1 MIFRRPGALGL
12 LVLVSAL
19 SACSSS
25 AAPVVTEQPG
35 VAALPSYVAPARA
48 PGFCAVLARS
58 THLTG
63 LPAALGRLSVDPAD
77 ADARLEVAGAVADL
91 RPVLDDVRYAVEY
104 ADLETTVEN
113 LVATLTEVSGGR
125 LRDDVGERI
134 GAALGTLGELAQPA
148 CEFPI

>member
-12 LVLVSAL
+12 LVLVGAL

-25 AAPVVTEQPG
+25 AAPVVTEPG

-48 PGFCAVLARS
+48 PGFCELLARS
-58 THLTG
+58 THLTA

-77 ADARLEVAGAVADL
+77 ADARQEVAGAVTDL

-104 ADLETTVEN
+104 ADLETAVEN
-113 LVATLTEVSGGR
+113 LVTTLTEVSGGR
-125 LRDDVGERI
+125 LRDDVGERV
-134 GAALGTLGELAQPA
+134 GSALTTLGELAQPA
-148 CEFPI
+148 CEFPT